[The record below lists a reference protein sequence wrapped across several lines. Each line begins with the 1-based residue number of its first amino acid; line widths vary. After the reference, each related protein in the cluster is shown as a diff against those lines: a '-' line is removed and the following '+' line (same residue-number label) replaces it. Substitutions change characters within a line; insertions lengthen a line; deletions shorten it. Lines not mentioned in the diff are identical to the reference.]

1 MIVKNIWIKKAVF
14 CSFSQRLRCTRRPMV
29 TTMWNW
35 KAPASSKY
43 INGMSSGKQWSQ
55 VYANNFFANWSS
67 GVKCGS
73 LILLMCS
80 IITCNDILSFSH
92 WMQYHLEKIRKKN
105 DLNLKMMNAVIHY
118 KHRILRVHIQQ
129 WKVSF
134 VKMRKYVHF
143 TKHRQGMYY
152 K

>member
-1 MIVKNIWIKKAVF
+1 MWCVI
-14 CSFSQRLRCTRRPMV
+14 TR
-29 TTMWNW
+29 
-35 KAPASSKY
+35 
-43 INGMSSGKQWSQ
+43 NG
-55 VYANNFFANWSS
+55 
-67 GVKCGS
+67 
-73 LILLMCS
+73 
-80 IITCNDILSFSH
+80 ILSFSH